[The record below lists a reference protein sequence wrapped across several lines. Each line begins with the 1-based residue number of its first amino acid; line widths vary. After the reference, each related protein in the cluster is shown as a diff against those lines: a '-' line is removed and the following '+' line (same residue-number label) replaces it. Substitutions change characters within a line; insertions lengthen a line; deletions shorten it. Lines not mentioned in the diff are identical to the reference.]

1 MAHENGYDWQE
12 LERAAQEPVWVGTDE
27 ALAQLCGYWRTLP
40 MVALDTEFQRVDTF
54 YPIAGLIQLADDR
67 GCYLIDPLAI
77 TDFSPLLALFVEPS
91 VLKVLHASTEDLE
104 LFQYLFGVLPS
115 PLFDTQVAGG
125 FVGWGFTVGL
135 QRMLENALGVQVG
148 KGETTSDWLQR
159 PLTQRQE
166 QYAALD
172 VAYLPAICRMQMA
185 ELERRGMTSWLQ
197 EEMLA
202 LLANAPDAD
211 VTGTRYYLRFSQMA
225 ALPPYKVAALRDLT
239 AWREQQCRLR
249 NVPRNRVLRNQ
260 TLLDI
265 ISRWPRTT
273 LELSRVPELKRR
285 ILREDGETMLDFLRN
300 AAAAPQA
307 QTVEPIP
314 RPLPVIWNT
323 RLKRLKLMGRE
334 RAEALDMAPELL
346 LRRRDIEALIRT
358 GSDEGADYALPPGLQ
373 GWRQEVI
380 GDDLLAQL
388 RRFEQ

>member
-1 MAHENGYDWQE
+1 MAHENGYDWQQ
-12 LERAAQEPVWVGTDE
+12 LERAAQEPEWVDTDE
-27 ALAQLCGYWRTLP
+27 ALARLCQRWRSLP
-40 MVALDTEFQRVDTF
+40 MVALDTEFQRVDTY
-54 YPIAGLIQLADDR
+54 YPIAGLIQLADDG

-77 TDFSPLLALFVEPS
+77 TDFSPLLALFSDAS

-115 PLFDTQVAGG
+115 PLFDTQVAGA
-125 FVGWGFTVGL
+125 FVGWGFSVGL
-135 QRMLENALGVQVG
+135 QRMLENALGVQMG

-172 VAYLPAICRMQMA
+172 VAYLPAICRMQME
-185 ELERRGMTSWLQ
+185 ELERRGMQSWLQ

-211 VTGTRYYLRFSQMA
+211 ETGVHYYLRFSQMA
-225 ALPPYKVAALRDLT
+225 ALPSYKVAALRDLT

-265 ISRWPRTT
+265 IMRWPRTA

-285 ILREDGETMLDFLRN
+285 ILREDGETILDFLRN
-300 AAAAPQA
+300 AANAPQA
-307 QTVEPIP
+307 QAVEPIP
-314 RPLPVIWNT
+314 RPLHLIWN
-323 RLKRLKLMGRE
+323 KRLKQLKAMGLE
-334 RAEALDMAPELL
+334 RAESLDMAPELL
-346 LRRRDIEALIRT
+346 LRRRDLEALIRT
-358 GSDEGADYALPPGLQ
+358 GVDSGIYELPPGLQ
-373 GWRQEVI
+373 GWRQDVI
-380 GDDLLAQL
+380 GDDLLVQL
-388 RRFEQ
+388 RQFEQ

>member
-1 MAHENGYDWQE
+1 MTQDNGYDWQQ
-12 LERAAQEPVWVGTDE
+12 LERSAQEPVWVGTDAE
-27 ALAQLCGYWRTLP
+27 LAQLCQRWRTLP
-40 MVALDTEFQRVDTF
+40 MVALDTEFQRVDTY

-67 GCYLIDPLAI
+67 ACYLIDPLSI
-77 TDFSPLLALFVEPS
+77 TDFAPLTALFAEPS
-91 VLKVLHASTEDLE
+91 VLKVLHSSTEDLE
-104 LFQYLFGVLPS
+104 LFQHCFGVLPN
-115 PLFDTQVAGG
+115 PLYDTQVAGG
-125 FVGWGFTVGL
+125 FIGWGFTVGL

-185 ELERRGMTSWLQ
+185 ELESRGMLPWLQ

-211 VTGTRYYLRFSQMA
+211 ASGEQYYLRFSQMA
-225 ALPPYKVAALRDLT
+225 ALPPYKVLALKNLT

-265 ISRWPRTT
+265 ITRWPRTT
-273 LELSRVPELKRR
+273 LELSRVPELKRKV
-285 ILREDGETMLDFLRN
+285 LREDGETMLGLLKN
-300 AAAAPQA
+300 AADTSAAQV
-307 QTVEPIP
+307 VEPIP
-314 RPLPVIWNT
+314 RPLHVLWNT

-334 RAEALDMAPELL
+334 RAQALDMAPELL
-346 LRRRDIEALIRT
+346 LRRRDLEALIRS
-358 GSDEGADYALPPGLQ
+358 GLDDGNYQLPPGLQ

-380 GDDLLAQL
+380 GDDLLVQL

>member
-1 MAHENGYDWQE
+1 MAHENGYDWQQ
-12 LERAAQEPVWVGTDE
+12 LERAAQEPVWVDTDE
-27 ALAQLCGYWRTLP
+27 ALARLCQHWRTLP
-40 MVALDTEFQRVDTF
+40 MVALDTEFQRVDTY
-54 YPIAGLIQLADDR
+54 YPIAGLIQLADDC

-77 TDFSPLLALFVEPS
+77 TDFSPLLALFSDAS

-115 PLFDTQVAGG
+115 PLFDTQVAGA
-125 FVGWGFTVGL
+125 FVGWGFSVGL
-135 QRMLENALGVQVG
+135 QRMLENALGVQMG

-172 VAYLPAICRMQMA
+172 VAYLPAICRMQME
-185 ELERRGMTSWLQ
+185 ELERRGMQSWLQ

-211 VTGTRYYLRFSQMA
+211 ETGVHYYLRFSQMA
-225 ALPPYKVAALRDLT
+225 ALPSYKVAALRDLT

-265 ISRWPRTT
+265 IMRWPRTA

-285 ILREDGETMLDFLRN
+285 ILREDGETILDFLRN
-300 AAAAPQA
+300 AANAPQA
-307 QTVEPIP
+307 QAVEPIP
-314 RPLPVIWNT
+314 RPLHLIWN
-323 RLKRLKLMGRE
+323 KRLKQLKAMGLE
-334 RAEALDMAPELL
+334 RAESLDMAPELL
-346 LRRRDIEALIRT
+346 LRRRDLEALIRT
-358 GSDEGADYALPPGLQ
+358 GVDSGIYELPPGLQ
-373 GWRQEVI
+373 GWRQDVI
-380 GDDLLAQL
+380 GDDLLVQL
-388 RRFEQ
+388 HQFEQ

>member
-1 MAHENGYDWQE
+1 MAHENGYDWQQ
-12 LERAAQEPVWVGTDE
+12 LERAAQEPVWVDTDE
-27 ALAQLCGYWRTLP
+27 ALARLCQHWRTLP
-40 MVALDTEFQRVDTF
+40 MVALDTEFQRVDTY
-54 YPIAGLIQLADDR
+54 YPIAGLIQLADDC

-77 TDFSPLLALFVEPS
+77 TDFSPLLALFSDAS

-115 PLFDTQVAGG
+115 PLFDTQVAGA
-125 FVGWGFTVGL
+125 FVGWGFSVGL
-135 QRMLENALGVQVG
+135 QRMLENALGVQMG

-172 VAYLPAICRMQMA
+172 VAYLPAICRMQME
-185 ELERRGMTSWLQ
+185 ELERRGMQSWLQ

-211 VTGTRYYLRFSQMA
+211 ETGVHYYLRFSQMA
-225 ALPPYKVAALRDLT
+225 ALPSYKVAALRDLT

-265 ISRWPRTT
+265 IMRWPRTA

-285 ILREDGETMLDFLRN
+285 ILREDGETILDFLRN
-300 AAAAPQA
+300 AANAPQA
-307 QTVEPIP
+307 QAVEPIP
-314 RPLPVIWNT
+314 RPLHLIWN
-323 RLKRLKLMGRE
+323 KRLKQLKAMGLE
-334 RAEALDMAPELL
+334 RAESLDMAPELL
-346 LRRRDIEALIRT
+346 LRRRDLEALIRT
-358 GSDEGADYALPPGLQ
+358 GVDSGIYELPPGLQ

-380 GDDLLAQL
+380 GDDLLVQL
-388 RRFEQ
+388 RQFEQ

>member
-1 MAHENGYDWQE
+1 MAHENGYDWQQ
-12 LERAAQEPVWVGTDE
+12 LERAAQEPVWVDTDE
-27 ALAQLCGYWRTLP
+27 ALARLCQHWRTLP
-40 MVALDTEFQRVDTF
+40 MVALDTEFQRVDTY
-54 YPIAGLIQLADDR
+54 YPIAGLIQLADDC

-77 TDFSPLLALFVEPS
+77 TDFSPLLALFSDAS

-115 PLFDTQVAGG
+115 PLFDTQVAGA
-125 FVGWGFTVGL
+125 FVGWGFSVGL
-135 QRMLENALGVQVG
+135 QRMLENALGVQMG

-172 VAYLPAICRMQMA
+172 VAYLPAICRMQME
-185 ELERRGMTSWLQ
+185 ELERRGMQSWLQ

-211 VTGTRYYLRFSQMA
+211 ETGVHYYLRFSQMA
-225 ALPPYKVAALRDLT
+225 ALPSYKVAALRDLT

-265 ISRWPRTT
+265 IMRWPRTA

-285 ILREDGETMLDFLRN
+285 ILREDGETILDFLRN
-300 AAAAPQA
+300 AANAPQA
-307 QTVEPIP
+307 QAVEPIP
-314 RPLPVIWNT
+314 RPLHLIWN
-323 RLKRLKLMGRE
+323 KRLKQLKAMGLE
-334 RAEALDMAPELL
+334 RAESLDMAPELL
-346 LRRRDIEALIRT
+346 LRRRDLEALIRT
-358 GSDEGADYALPPGLQ
+358 GVDSGIYELPPGLQ
-373 GWRQEVI
+373 GWRQDVI
-380 GDDLLAQL
+380 GDDLLVQL
-388 RRFEQ
+388 RQFEQ